1 MPAWDSAGRMELICI
16 QRNGRKVLGCI
27 CVRVHFICR
36 MPVCSS
42 GVNMHAS
49 EIIFSSLRNYVCFC
63 VCVCGLR
70 LAQPLCWIT
79 SESICVPVRS
89 SPGQIW
95 QRDSSHIAVTVC
107 CASLHLFA
115 QALPWYRGSSSLC
128 FGASCL
134 LRVFGSL
141 ALTVCTVL
149 ESTAHA
155 HRKHS
160 WRVHIST
167 IITHT
172 HTQPTHTAAAD
183 LSAFHHIPEML
194 CWTGIWWLWW
204 PYRDFS
210 VMFKKPVWS
219 DPWDVVCY
227 SAVSRGMDTFSNNT
241 QVGCGV

>member
-172 HTQPTHTAAAD
+172 HNQHTQLLQIYLGSTTSQRCSAGLGSGDCGGRTETSVSCSRNQFD
-183 LSAFHHIPEML
+183 LIHG
-194 CWTGIWWLWW
+194 T
-204 PYRDFS
+204 
-210 VMFKKPVWS
+210 
-219 DPWDVVCY
+219 
-227 SAVSRGMDTFSNNT
+227 
-241 QVGCGV
+241 